1 MDSGT
6 PLATADWR
14 GRRFRCAFFPI
25 VLSAC
30 LLAIGGCE
38 VADWSSSTHGE
49 LSGKVAN
56 SPDQID
62 ADQAKRPAAPGATDI
77 VRGEQA
83 AATES
88 GDVDGSQGAPSEA
101 AGHKRPASP
110 FPRRIPAPEFPQ
122 DMTWINAA
130 RPLRLAD
137 LRGKFVLLDFWT
149 YCCINCI
156 HILPELAKLE
166 RAYPTQLVVI
176 GVHSAKFDTER
187 SSDNI
192 GEAVLR
198 YEIKHPVV
206 NDHDHRIWD
215 MYAVRSWPTMY
226 LIDPEGNVVYGRSGE
241 FQFQEIDQILKAAIP
256 YYRSGNLLDE
266 TPIPWDLVADRQ
278 QATPLRF
285 PGKVL
290 ADEKQDRLVIADS
303 NHNRIVVAKLDG
315 TLLDVIGTGLAG
327 RNDGAFDEATFDHPQ
342 GMAIAGDA
350 LYVADTE
357 NHLLRKVDLRAKS
370 VSTIA
375 GTGVQARGNWP
386 EADSP
391 PAGDG
396 VLERWVGVPNE
407 TAINSPWALWVHGQD
422 LFIAMAGPHQIWKMS
437 LVAPRIGPYAGNGIE
452 DIVDGPLLPQA
463 PYEPG
468 ASSFAQPSGLGSDGQ
483 WLLVADSEGSSIRA
497 VPLDPAGQVQTIVGT
512 ADLPYGR
519 LFSFGDKDGDL
530 NQALLQHPLGVVCVG
545 DKIYVADTYNNK
557 IKLIDRA
564 SGTVA
569 TIAGTG
575 KSGRDDQAGT
585 FDEPGGISY
594 AAGKLYVADTNNHL
608 IRTIDLDRGNQVT
621 TLVIK
626 GLTPPSVAPNHSTP
640 R

>member
-1 MDSGT
+1 
-6 PLATADWR
+6 
-14 GRRFRCAFFPI
+14 
-25 VLSAC
+25 
-30 LLAIGGCE
+30 
-38 VADWSSSTHGE
+38 VADWSSATHSERSGE
-49 LSGKVAN
+49 VAN
-56 SPDQID
+56 SPDQIG
-62 ADQAKRPAAPGATDI
+62 ADQAKRAAATAATDTGP
-77 VRGEQA
+77 GEQA
-83 AATES
+83 DAAEP
-88 GDVDGSQGAPSEA
+88 VAVEGSQGAPAAA
-101 AGHKRPASP
+101 AGNETPASP

-122 DMTWINAA
+122 NMTWINAA

-137 LRGKFVLLDFWT
+137 LKGKFVLLDFWT

-156 HILPELAKLE
+156 HILPELKKLE

-187 SSDNI
+187 GSDNI
-192 GEAVLR
+192 TEAVLR
-198 YEIKHPVV
+198 YEIEHPVV

-241 FQFQEIDQILKAAIP
+241 FQFQEIDHILKAAIP
-256 YYRSGNLLDE
+256 YYRSRNLLNE
-266 TPIPWDLVADRQ
+266 TPIPGDLVAERQ

-290 ADEKQDRLVIADS
+290 ADEKQKRLYVADS
-303 NHNRIVVAKLDG
+303 NHNRIVVAALDG
-315 TLLDVIGTGLAG
+315 TLLEVIGTGSAG
-327 RNDGAFDEATFDHPQ
+327 GNDGAFDEATFDHPQ

-357 NHLLRKVDLRAKS
+357 NHLLRKVDLRAKR

-375 GTGVQARGNWP
+375 GIGAQARANWP
-386 EADSP
+386 ESDSP
-391 PAGDG
+391 PAEDG
-396 VLERWVGVPNE
+396 VPQRWVGAPNE

-463 PYEPG
+463 PYELG
-468 ASSFAQPSGLGSDGQ
+468 ASSFAQPSGLASDGQ

-519 LFSFGDKDGDL
+519 LFTFGDKDGDL
-530 NQALLQHPLGVVCVG
+530 NQALLQHPLGLVCVG

-564 SGTVA
+564 SGTV
-569 TIAGTG
+569 TTVAGTG
-575 KSGRDDQAGT
+575 KPGRDDQAGT
-585 FDEPGGISY
+585 FDEPSGISY

-608 IRTIDLDRGNQVT
+608 IRTIDFERGNQVA

-626 GLTPPSVAPNHSTP
+626 GLTPPSVTPNQSTP